1 MGHITLYAHARMCA
15 GTRRLRVRVR
25 DTVFSGLMRRS

>member
-15 GTRRLRVRVR
+15 GTRRLRVR